1 MSAIYKFVFYKKTYC
16 LVYVRYVKM
25 CVTKDFVAKYKEVGK
40 GARASRR
47 RGHTGARGAHPAP
60 HGLQY
65 RGPGGP
71 LSAWH

>member
-1 MSAIYKFVFYKKTYC
+1 MFSLSKE
-16 LVYVRYVKM
+16 YVKTFVNKHF
-25 CVTKDFVAKYKEVGK
+25 VTKYKEVGK
-40 GARASRR
+40 GSGDARASRR